1 MAGEGGSGGKGVPDN
16 LLTVSWHDSA
26 WIPVLSQA
34 GHVQI
39 SQSAAKYKINSRIEW
54 KLSFWKNIPVIC
66 IISCSINCFFILTN
80 LMKA

>member
-34 GHVQI
+34 GHIQI
-39 SQSAAKYKINSRIEW
+39 SQIVAKYLINTKIRY
-54 KLSFWKNIPVIC
+54 K
-66 IISCSINCFFILTN
+66 ILVLEKHTCVLALN
-80 LMKA
+80 T